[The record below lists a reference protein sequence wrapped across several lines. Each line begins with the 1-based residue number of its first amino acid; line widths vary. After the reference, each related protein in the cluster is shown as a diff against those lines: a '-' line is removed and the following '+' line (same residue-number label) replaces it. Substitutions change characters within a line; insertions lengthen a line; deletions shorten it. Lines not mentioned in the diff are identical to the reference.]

1 MVPSGPSNNTSR
13 SPLRAPAVRQISP
26 GGPNLALFGSVGRPP
41 GAPVQATVMRALQV
55 PFVLPECSR
64 LLNLKLK
71 VTLAPDQYSEIH
83 NLISGFQW
91 LSDLIAVL
99 QEVKIHT
106 RVVWL
111 KTVCGAWTTSHRMH
125 EEHQLPCFYGC
136 VECNDTLTH
145 YLQCPILWQLA
156 REAIPFEESSSI
168 AHRLA
173 LTEPTTRTLN
183 RLAIAFSLYH
193 NTKNDHVPF
202 DSDLNFSVPNFV
214 QHRAACVASSLK
226 SQFGE

>member
-1 MVPSGPSNNTSR
+1 MGQLVR
-13 SPLRAPAVRQISP
+13 SQGGVIPTEQPLLNWVSLVHGQ
-26 GGPNLALFGSVGRPP
+26 

-156 REAIPFEESSSI
+156 REAIPLEESSSI